1 MEAKQVKDLME
12 AYVSIY
18 EVESEDIIESDIG
31 DRARRVVGD
40 QRQGVHGDADAIKR
54 DMDATRDN
62 LLKLRPYGTK
72 GFPSVKKDTE
82 KTTQMAHFEPE
93 GELVDEGLG
102 EKAAELVD
110 KGTKAIQSGLEKVGV
125 PINRQKRGTV
135 TAADQQKKVQQNVTK
150 EEVETDLF
158 DYLLEYLVAE
168 GYADTN
174 KAALAIMANMSEEWK
189 QSIVEQLDPD
199 STGGTYDD
207 FKKLHRINDMMKKMT
222 PAQQKKYLDG
232 LPRVGQDGKP
242 LKGA

>member
-1 MEAKQVKDLME
+1 MDSKQVKDLME
-12 AYVSIY
+12 AYASVYSSLN
-18 EVESEDIIESDIG
+18 EEEMEDAENEGKEKEGKESGKDEGGKHKEGKHKKGKEEPGEKKTEKEDVEEGLNPIAVNKEPKKGGPSTLGQLIG
-31 DRARRVVGD
+31 DKLAGD
-40 QRQGVHGDADAIKR
+40 KSFTKGKPPTAVVHGIK
-54 DMDATRDN
+54 
-62 LLKLRPYGTK
+62 
-72 GFPSVKKDTE
+72 
-82 KTTQMAHFEPE
+82 
-93 GELVDEGLG
+93 
-102 EKAAELVD
+102 
-110 KGTKAIQSGLEKVGV
+110 
-125 PINRQKRGTV
+125 
-135 TAADQQKKVQQNVTK
+135 K

-158 DYLLEYLVAE
+158 DVILEYLVAE

-207 FKKLHRINDMMKKMT
+207 FKKLHHINDIIKKMT